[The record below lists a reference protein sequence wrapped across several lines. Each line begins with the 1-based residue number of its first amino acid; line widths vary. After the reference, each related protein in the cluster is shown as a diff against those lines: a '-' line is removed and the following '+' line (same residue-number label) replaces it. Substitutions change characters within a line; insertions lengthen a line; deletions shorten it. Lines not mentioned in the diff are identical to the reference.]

1 MARLLLVSCLVACCA
16 ALQPSLI
23 LSARTAQAAQ
33 RTAAPVM
40 KRPDYF
46 LRVSRSEA
54 GRPRLCVFRCAVAT
68 TNPRWIGRLALIGC
82 LHPWL
87 CASHTDAQQQLSFP
101 PAGRPHRLPPPS
113 QLQPRPSQR
122 TPVQPSGR
130 PAHKHSQ
137 PFPPSHAQHIPAH
150 QRTRERRTC
159 RASALLPLESTSRAL
174 SRWPGGA
181 RRSNKNI
188 YAQIIDDSKGVV
200 LCSASTKEKG
210 MDAATANGAPYALT
224 IRPYHTPSSTNPT
237 PNPSPE
243 ERGMGA
249 ATANGS

>member
-1 MARLLLVSCLVACCA
+1 MQLAEYPFPQARSASSAVSTTPAVAMARLLLVSCLVACCA
-16 ALQPSLI
+16 ALQPSLM

-54 GRPRLCVFRCAVAT
+54 GRPRLCVFRWAVAT

-101 PAGRPHRLPPPS
+101 RAGRPHRLPPFSAPDPS
-113 QLQPRPSQR
+113 LSAHASSAKWQAGARAQPAFS
-122 TPVQPSGR
+122 T
-130 PAHKHSQ
+130 
-137 PFPPSHAQHIPAH
+137 F
-150 QRTRERRTC
+150 TRHGCGATHTRAPKNP
-159 RASALLPLESTSRAL
+159 RASHVPCFRSLALECTSRAL

-210 MDAATANGAPYALT
+210 MDAATANG
-224 IRPYHTPSSTNPT
+224 S
-237 PNPSPE
+237 
-243 ERGMGA
+243 
-249 ATANGS
+249 

>member
-1 MARLLLVSCLVACCA
+1 MARLLVVSCLVACCA

-54 GRPRLCVFRCAVAT
+54 GRPRLCVFRWAVAT

-87 CASHTDAQQQLSFP
+87 CASHMDAQQQLSFP
-101 PAGRPHRLPPPS
+101 PAGRPHRLPPFSAPAPS
-113 QLQPRPSQR
+113 LSAHASSAQWQAGARAQPAFPTFTR
-122 TPVQPSGR
+122 TT
-130 PAHKHSQ
+130 H
-137 PFPPSHAQHIPAH
+137 
-150 QRTRERRTC
+150 TRAPKNP
-159 RASALLPLESTSRAL
+159 RASHVPCFRSLAPRVHESS
-174 SRWPGGA
+174 
-181 RRSNKNI
+181 
-188 YAQIIDDSKGVV
+188 
-200 LCSASTKEKG
+200 
-210 MDAATANGAPYALT
+210 ALT
-224 IRPYHTPSSTNPT
+224 LAGWCAQVEQEHLRADHRRQQGRRPLLRLHQGEGHGRRHRQRCTMRPHQTPSSTNPT

>member
-1 MARLLLVSCLVACCA
+1 MARLLVVSCLVACCA

-54 GRPRLCVFRCAVAT
+54 GRPRLCVFRWAVAT

-101 PAGRPHRLPPPS
+101 RAGRPHRLPPLLS
-113 QLQPRPSQR
+113 SS
-122 TPVQPSGR
+122 PVPLSARQFSPVAG
-130 PAHKHSQ
+130 
-137 PFPPSHAQHIPAH
+137 
-150 QRTRERRTC
+150 RRTSTASLPHLHTHNTYPRTKEPASVA
-159 RASALLPLESTSRAL
+159 RAVLPLSCPRVHESSALTLAGWCAQVEQEHLRADHRRQQGRRPLLRLHQGE
-174 SRWPGGA
+174 GHG
-181 RRSNKNI
+181 RRHR
-188 YAQIIDDSKGVV
+188 QR
-200 LCSASTKEKG
+200 CT
-210 MDAATANGAPYALT
+210 M
-224 IRPYHTPSSTNPT
+224 RPHQTPSSTNPT